1 MSDLKKI
8 LKEEYAKKK
17 LNITPKLLMEMIE
30 EVMLAEATMTR
41 KDFATSDTSRGITL
55 FKQMVANGDEFLL
68 SDGSKVVIVDDDKVL
83 DLINRVDD
91 ERSLRG
97 LRLNTK
103 DGRTITPGSIQK
115 TGTPFSTSGGKKGPG
130 GNVSEKFEGNIII
143 ALGGGSIPKGLS
155 HIDKVKYPAFQNAAD
170 ELVKN
175 VDDLKPGVYF
185 KPGNGIVTELYKQFG
200 SSNPTPKTDI
210 ANQEETDRISVKKE
224 GASFLSAEQGETRAL
239 IAAALGLKDYDTLR
253 NDSEMNTFF
262 VDLAEDLSKVKWND
276 PDVDR
281 RKLGDDALVKIYNKV
296 LELMTIPEF
305 QRKLATEA
313 MTGEHRF
320 TDKLS
325 KANKLL
331 VWKGTSGNG
340 YYTDLKNWVG
350 ANADQFKYDI
360 RWRGEGRSAGGRI
373 DSVKKGSKAALNL
386 QNRINDRL
394 GISEGEIKE
403 FVGDE
408 KKFASQIEPRLV
420 KDPPKDAKIGNVEW
434 KEILI
439 QALSD
444 ILLES
449 SPVQIDPVEF

>member
-1 MSDLKKI
+1 
-8 LKEEYAKKK
+8 
-17 LNITPKLLMEMIE
+17 
-30 EVMLAEATMTR
+30 
-41 KDFATSDTSRGITL
+41 
-55 FKQMVANGDEFLL
+55 
-68 SDGSKVVIVDDDKVL
+68 
-83 DLINRVDD
+83 
-91 ERSLRG
+91 
-97 LRLNTK
+97 
-103 DGRTITPGSIQK
+103 
-115 TGTPFSTSGGKKGPG
+115 
-130 GNVSEKFEGNIII
+130 
-143 ALGGGSIPKGLS
+143 
-155 HIDKVKYPAFQNAAD
+155 
-170 ELVKN
+170 
-175 VDDLKPGVYF
+175 
-185 KPGNGIVTELYKQFG
+185 
-200 SSNPTPKTDI
+200 
-210 ANQEETDRISVKKE
+210 
-224 GASFLSAEQGETRAL
+224 
-239 IAAALGLKDYDTLR
+239 
-253 NDSEMNTFF
+253 
-262 VDLAEDLSKVKWND
+262 
-276 PDVDR
+276 
-281 RKLGDDALVKIYNKV
+281 
-296 LELMTIPEF
+296 MTIPEF
-305 QRKLATEA
+305 QKKLATEA

-320 TDKLS
+320 TDELS

-350 ANADQFKYDI
+350 SNADQFKYDI

-394 GISEGEIKE
+394 GISAGEIKE